1 MVRTTFPWKVPESRK
16 GLILLS
22 KYFGDRCDWRR
33 GCPDFPLKEEGL
45 CGSLCSNPFSFG
57 SILFVLL
64 STNSKLRF
72 QLSDQLRNLPM
83 STNSVPTSFDKS
95 QSRSNPPQSMV
106 ACLPT

>member
-1 MVRTTFPWKVPESRK
+1 MRMS
-16 GLILLS
+16 G
-22 KYFGDRCDWRR
+22 
-33 GCPDFPLKEEGL
+33 FPLKEEGL
-45 CGSLCSNPFSFG
+45 CGSLCSNPLSFG

-72 QLSDQLRNLPM
+72 QLSDQLRNQPM

-106 ACLPT
+106 ACLPTLHSTANCLDQRKTRFDGIRAGQRLT